1 MKARLL
7 ALLLRGWAALL
18 ALVYP
23 DRVLCLCCGRAI
35 GEEDADG
42 ICPDCVRA
50 LERLEER
57 QRLREEK
64 GEREALPEGVAY
76 VHSVY
81 LYTGQARA
89 LILRLKFERVRE
101 AAVPLARAM
110 AMLPGGE
117 EELLVP
123 VPTTKRRLRERGF
136 NQARLLCE
144 LMARELGMPM
154 ADALIREDDR
164 AAQSSLSGRERRD
177 NLAGCMRALP
187 EVRGK
192 RVLLVDDVYTT
203 GATAGEAARA
213 LLAAGATSVGVFTA
227 ARTEYGK

>member
-1 MKARLL
+1 MRARLL
-7 ALLLRGWAALL
+7 ALLRRGWAALL

-35 GEEDADG
+35 GEDDEDG
-42 ICPDCVRA
+42 VCPDCVRA
-50 LERLEER
+50 LERLEAC

-64 GEREALPEGVAY
+64 GEPEALPEGVAY

-81 LYTGQARA
+81 LYTGPARA

-101 AAVPLARAM
+101 AAVPLAHAM

-136 NQARLLCE
+136 NQARLLCD

-164 AAQSSLSGRERRD
+164 AAQSSLSGEQRLN
-177 NLAGCMRALP
+177 NLTGCMRALP
-187 EVRGK
+187 AVRGK

-213 LLAAGATSVGVFTA
+213 LIEAGAVSVGVFTA
-227 ARTEYGK
+227 ARTEFD